1 MLKRVL
7 KVSVCFLLVFVLAG
21 LFMRGCFVVRG
32 VDDAVASV
40 ADADVAVRRAFNATL
55 DAFNAVLDAEKAG
68 ANVSDLLVRL
78 NDAGA
83 VLGEAEV
90 ALSNGNLSDA
100 AGKAGTCISIAQS
113 VVSDAGVLR
122 ASALDGARMVFWTY
136 LAFSV
141 VGIGVFVVVLA
152 VVWRRFKRGYVGN
165 VLGMKPEV
173 KHNEA

>member
-21 LFMRGCFVVRG
+21 LFLRGCFVVRG
-32 VDDAVASV
+32 VDDAAANV
-40 ADADVAVRRAFNATL
+40 ADADSAIRRAFNATL
-55 DAFNAVLDAEKAG
+55 DAERAG
-68 ANVSDLLVRL
+68 ANVSGLLVRL
-78 NDAGA
+78 NDAGI

-90 ALSNGNLSDA
+90 ALSNGDSSDA
-100 AGKAGTCISIAQS
+100 AGKAGTCISMAQS
-113 VVSDAGVLR
+113 VLSDAGVLR
-122 ASALDGARMVFWTY
+122 ASASDAARMMFWTY
-136 LAFSV
+136 LTFSV

-152 VVWRRFKRGYVGN
+152 VVWWRFKRGYVGN

>member
-1 MLKRVL
+1 ML

-21 LFMRGCFVVRG
+21 LFLRGCFVVRG
-32 VDDAVASV
+32 VDDAAASV
-40 ADADVAVRRAFNATL
+40 AVADVAVRRAF
-55 DAFNAVLDAEKAG
+55 DAALDAERAG
-68 ANVSDLLVRL
+68 ANVSGLLVRL

-90 ALSNGNLSDA
+90 AVKNGNLSDA
-100 AGKAGTCISIAQS
+100 ADKANTCISIAQS
-113 VVSDAGVLR
+113 VLSDAGVLR
-122 ASALDGARMVFWTY
+122 ASALDGARTWFWTY

>member
-7 KVSVCFLLVFVLAG
+7 KVSACFLLVFVLAG

-32 VDDAVASV
+32 VDDAAASV
-40 ADADVAVRRAFNATL
+40 ADADVAVRRAF
-55 DAFNAVLDAEKAG
+55 DAALDAERAG
-68 ANVSDLLVRL
+68 ANVSGLLVRL

-100 AGKAGTCISIAQS
+100 AGKAGTCISMAQS
-113 VVSDAGVLR
+113 VVSDAGALR
-122 ASALDGARMVFWTY
+122 TWALDGARTWWWTY

>member
-1 MLKRVL
+1 VLKRVL
-7 KVSVCFLLVFVLAG
+7 KASLCFMLALVLAG
-21 LFMRGCFVVRG
+21 LFLRSCFVVRG
-32 VDDAVASV
+32 VDDAAASV

-55 DAFNAVLDAEKAG
+55 DAERAG
-68 ANVSDLLVRL
+68 ANVSGLLVRL
-78 NDAGA
+78 NDAGV

-90 ALSNGNLSDA
+90 ALNNGNLSDA